1 MEEKN
6 DIMSRI
12 AQAKTKEELS
22 GLYVELVGK
31 YKEAIAASPKLASAL
46 VKQGYKDAVEA
57 INKKVEEV
65 QQGLQGID
73 QNDKAAREDLE
84 GGVYAR
90 EAKNQA
96 WQDTYSKRSKTVKEA
111 VHSVH
116 ASTIE
121 RKAMLAAGTITLTT
135 LGAKTA
141 RLFGAKGLAKEMQ
154 EKGNNYANALMTKD
168 SRIDQLAEH
177 MAESGFAAADTV
189 RDTIEEGIKK
199 LGELKTKGSEWVN
212 RRIEDL
218 KATKT
223 RVEKAIREGAKTVQD
238 KAEDVILDVGS
249 AIETGVHA
257 VADGIDTAIV
267 GTYVVLDDGAK
278 AVIKGAKTVGGAVLT
293 AAKGTKNFVVTNA
306 QKAGK
311 TVREGVKS
319 GVNFVKE
326 GIESTRNDIRDIG
339 TQGTEAR
346 TQTDNL
352 AQERDENA
360 AQWRNDHK
368 KRSGII
374 LDAVEGAEWDATDRR
389 KMVSMGLITLS
400 TLGAKTARLFG
411 AKNLAKN
418 MQANTKNRVEK
429 IMKSESRIGKFA
441 RETAQDGFDFADDV
455 RAGVKQV
462 KEDATELAKQ
472 GVTLAKETGK
482 QAWTATKKGA
492 IAVGKVAMVPVA
504 GVHALGSLAV
514 DAGAK
519 VVETVG
525 NKVNDVKEDIEQY
538 TEIASAKVETVRH
551 GMNKGFNGRAKEFV
565 DGIIGK
571 LVEASKRFES
581 KEEKASQA
589 QEQSQIRLAAAKA
602 KKDPQKEA
610 QENDGFD
617 K

>member
-12 AQAKTKEELS
+12 AQANTKEELS
-22 GLYVELVGK
+22 GLYVELVEK
-31 YKEAIAASPKLASAL
+31 YKEAITASPKLASAL
-46 VKQGYKDAVEA
+46 VKQGYKEAVEA

-73 QNDKAAREDLE
+73 QNDKAARADLE
-84 GGVYAR
+84 GGVEAR
-90 EAKNQA
+90 VAKNQA

-111 VHSVH
+111 VQSVH

-189 RDTIEEGIKK
+189 RNTIEEGIKK
-199 LGELKTKGSEWVN
+199 LGELKTQGSEWVN

-223 RVEKAIREGAKTVQD
+223 RVETTIRD
-238 KAEDVILDVGS
+238 
-249 AIETGVHA
+249 GV
-257 VADGIDTAIV
+257 
-267 GTYVVLDDGAK
+267 
-278 AVIKGAKTVGGAVLT
+278 
-293 AAKGTKNFVVTNA
+293 
-306 QKAGK
+306 K
-311 TVREGVKS
+311 TVREGVNS
-319 GVNFVKE
+319 GVKFVKE
-326 GIESTRNDIRDIG
+326 GIENTRNDIRDIG

-352 AQERDENA
+352 AKERDENA

-374 LDAVEGAEWDATDRR
+374 LDAVEGAEWEATDRR

-418 MQANTKNRVEK
+418 MQENTKNRVEK

-462 KEDATELAKQ
+462 KEDAKELAQK

-514 DAGAK
+514 DAGTK

-525 NKVNDVKEDIEQY
+525 NKVNDVKEGIDQY

-551 GMNKGFNGRAKEFV
+551 GMNKGFNSRAKEFV

-571 LVEASKRFES
+571 LVEASNRFAS